1 MDPHIAG
8 TVKNCVITDDPVG
21 EFNPAI
27 LIDAKPFTRA
37 AAQRQTQA
45 DTTGMAPFAHH
56 QILFDHAITVIYL

>member
-27 LIDAKPFTRA
+27 LIDAKPFTHA

-45 DTTGMAPFAHH
+45 VTTEFCLIMP
-56 QILFDHAITVIYL
+56 

>member
-1 MDPHIAG
+1 VDLHIAG

-27 LIDAKPFTRA
+27 LIDAKPFTHA

-45 DTTGMAPFAHH
+45 VTTEFCSIMP
-56 QILFDHAITVIYL
+56 